1 MLFSRKGVANPRELE
16 AQFARSFAPMDTLG
30 GGGWGGGGLRVP
42 SSPTGSLLRNQG
54 LWLLGSK
61 SKLK

>member
-30 GGGWGGGGLRVP
+30 GGGWGGGDSGSPLLLQVP
-42 SSPTGSLLRNQG
+42 S
-54 LWLLGSK
+54 
-61 SKLK
+61 